1 MTWLLLLG
9 AIAAEV
15 TATLS
20 LRASEGFRRRRH
32 IPAIVLGYLAS
43 YVLLAAVLALGM
55 PVGIAY
61 AVWAALGVAATAVL
75 GRVLFRDHISVMTA
89 IGLAVIV
96 GGVFLVEAGTHG

>member
-1 MTWLLLLG
+1 VTWLLLLG

-32 IPAIVLGYLAS
+32 IPAIVVGYLVS
-43 YVLLAAVLALGM
+43 YVLLGATLALGM

-75 GRVLFRDHISVMTA
+75 GRVLFHDRISVMTA
-89 IGLAVIV
+89 IGLAIIV
-96 GGVFLVEAGTHG
+96 GGVILVEAGTH

>member
-1 MTWLLLLG
+1 MTVLLLLG

-32 IPAIVLGYLAS
+32 IPAIVIGYLVS
-43 YVLLAAVLALGM
+43 YVLLGATLALGM

-75 GRVLFRDHISVMTA
+75 GRVLFHDRISVMTA

-96 GGVFLVEAGTHG
+96 GGVILVEAGSH

>member
-1 MTWLLLLG
+1 MTWLLLIG
-9 AIAAEV
+9 AIASEV

-32 IPAIVLGYLAS
+32 VPAIVLGYLVS
-43 YVLLAAVLALGM
+43 YVLLGAVLALGM
-55 PVGIAY
+55 PVGVAY

-75 GRVLFRDHISVMTA
+75 GRVLFRDHISLMTA

-96 GGVFLVEAGTHG
+96 GGVILVEAGSH

>member
-32 IPAIVLGYLAS
+32 IPAIVVGYLVS
-43 YVLLAAVLALGM
+43 YVLLGATLALGM

-75 GRVLFRDHISVMTA
+75 GRVLFRDRISVMTA
-89 IGLAVIV
+89 FGLAIIV
-96 GGVFLVEAGTHG
+96 GGVVLVEAGTR

>member
-32 IPAIVLGYLAS
+32 IPAIVVGYLVS
-43 YVLLAAVLALGM
+43 YVLLGATLALGM

-75 GRVLFRDHISVMTA
+75 GRVLFHDRISVMTA
-89 IGLAVIV
+89 IGLAIIV
-96 GGVFLVEAGTHG
+96 GGVILVEAGTH